1 MIWFYWVTGTLLAL
15 IWLAVVLPLAW
26 HISEIAD
33 LTQPQHQVPKNATLP
48 PLTIVVP
55 ARNEEAE
62 IEPALRSLLHLD
74 YPDYEVVTVD
84 DRSTDQ
90 TGQIMDRLA
99 IEPAAQGRLRVIHV
113 QELPAGW
120 LGKLHAM
127 WLGSLRND
135 ALKNGTLRNDT
146 LRNDTQRNDAL
157 RNAQQ
162 GSGEWLLF
170 TDADCVFHAESL
182 RRAVHYAIKTGADH
196 LVLFPTAHMKTLGE
210 RMLISFPQ
218 VMSSFAMRPWKI
230 RDPKARD
237 HIGVGAFNLI
247 SRSAYEAI
255 GTYQKLRLEVV
266 DDLKL
271 GETIKRAGLRQDVVC
286 GPGLVS
292 LRWGAGAAGIIGNLE
307 KNLFAFLRFRISLVV
322 ACCALTF
329 FLCVWP
335 FAGLVLATGWARA
348 AFAGTV
354 AMIALAYALT
364 ARYAAGSVWLFLTC
378 PFSAILFIAAVLRS
392 AFKTLRDGA
401 VTWRGT
407 RYKLEELKR
416 K

>member
-33 LTQPQHQVPKNATLP
+33 LTQPQHQPPKDAVLP

-55 ARNEEAE
+55 ARNEESE
-62 IEPALRSLLHLD
+62 IEPALRSLLQLD
-74 YPDYEVVTVD
+74 YPNYEVVAVD
-84 DRSTDQ
+84 DRSIDR

-99 IEPAAQGRLRVIHV
+99 AEPIAQGRLRVIHV

-127 WLGSLRND
+127 WLGSLRNGSPSN
-135 ALKNGTLRNDT
+135 ATLRND
-146 LRNDTQRNDAL
+146 
-157 RNAQQ
+157 AQL

-170 TDADCVFHAESL
+170 TDADCVFHPESL
-182 RRAVHYAIKTGADH
+182 RRAVHYAIQTGTDH

-255 GTYQKLRLEVV
+255 GTYEKLRLEVV

-335 FAGLVLATGWARA
+335 FVGLVLASGWAHA
-348 AFAGTV
+348 AFAMVV

-407 RYKLEELKR
+407 RYELEELK
-416 K
+416 KKS

>member
-1 MIWFYWVTGTLLAL
+1 MIWLYWVTGALLAL

-33 LTQPQHQVPKNATLP
+33 LTQPEWKVPGDATLP

-62 IEPALRSLLHLD
+62 IEPALRSLLQLD
-74 YPDYEVVTVD
+74 YPNYEVVAVD

-90 TGQIMDRLA
+90 TGPIMDRLA
-99 IEPAAQGRLRVIHV
+99 GDPAAQGRLRVIHV

-135 ALKNGTLRNDT
+135 TLKSDVQKN
-146 LRNDTQRNDAL
+146 A
-157 RNAQQ
+157 AQQ

-170 TDADCVFHAESL
+170 TDADCVFHPESL
-182 RRAVHYAIKTGADH
+182 RRAVHYAVKTGADH

-218 VMSSFAMRPWKI
+218 VMSSFAMRPWKV

-247 SRSAYEAI
+247 SRSAYETI
-255 GTYQKLRLEVV
+255 GTYEKLRLEVV
-266 DDLKL
+266 DDIKL
-271 GETIKRAGLRQDVVC
+271 GESIKRAGLRQDVVC

-307 KNLFAFLRFRISLVV
+307 KNLFAFLRFRISLVM
-322 ACCALTF
+322 ACCALVL

-348 AFAGTV
+348 AFAMAV
-354 AMIALAYALT
+354 AMIALAYGLT
-364 ARYAAGSVWLFLTC
+364 ARYAAGSLWLFLTC

-392 AFKTLRDGA
+392 AFRTLHDGA

-407 RYKLEELKR
+407 RYELKEL
-416 K
+416 KKAK

>member
-1 MIWFYWVTGTLLAL
+1 
-15 IWLAVVLPLAW
+15 
-26 HISEIAD
+26 
-33 LTQPQHQVPKNATLP
+33 
-48 PLTIVVP
+48 
-55 ARNEEAE
+55 
-62 IEPALRSLLHLD
+62 
-74 YPDYEVVTVD
+74 
-84 DRSTDQ
+84 
-90 TGQIMDRLA
+90 
-99 IEPAAQGRLRVIHV
+99 
-113 QELPAGW
+113 
-120 LGKLHAM
+120 
-127 WLGSLRND
+127 
-135 ALKNGTLRNDT
+135 
-146 LRNDTQRNDAL
+146 
-157 RNAQQ
+157 
-162 GSGEWLLF
+162 
-170 TDADCVFHAESL
+170 
-182 RRAVHYAIKTGADH
+182 VHYATKTGADH

-255 GTYQKLRLEVV
+255 GTYEKLRLEVV

-292 LRWGAGAAGIIGNLE
+292 LRWGTGAAGIIGNLE

-335 FAGLVLATGWARA
+335 FAGLVLANGWARA
-348 AFAGTV
+348 TFAVAV

-407 RYKLEELKR
+407 RYELEELR
-416 K
+416 KKK

>member
-1 MIWFYWVTGTLLAL
+1 MIWVYWVTGTLLAL

-33 LTQPQHQVPKNATLP
+33 LTQPEHQTPRDAMLP

-74 YPDYEVVTVD
+74 YPNYEVVAVD

-90 TGQIMDRLA
+90 TSQIMDRLA
-99 IEPAAQGRLRVIHV
+99 AEPTAQGRLRVIHV

-127 WLGSLRND
+127 WLGSLSKVTLR
-135 ALKNGTLRNDT
+135 NGTLRN
-146 LRNDTQRNDAL
+146 AG
-157 RNAQQ
+157 QQ

-170 TDADCVFHAESL
+170 TDADCVFHPESL

-255 GTYQKLRLEVV
+255 GTYEKLRLEVV
-266 DDLKL
+266 DDIKL
-271 GETIKRAGLRQDVVC
+271 GESIKRAGLCQDVVC

-335 FAGLVLATGWARA
+335 FVGLVLATGWARA
-348 AFAGTV
+348 TFAGTV

-364 ARYAAGSVWLFLTC
+364 ARYAAGSLWLFLTC

-407 RYKLEELKR
+407 RYELEELRKR